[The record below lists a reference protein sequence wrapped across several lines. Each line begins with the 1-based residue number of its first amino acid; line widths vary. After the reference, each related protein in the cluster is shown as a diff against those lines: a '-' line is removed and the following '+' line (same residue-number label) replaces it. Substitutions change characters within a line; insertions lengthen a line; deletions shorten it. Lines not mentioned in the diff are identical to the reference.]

1 MNLSPKHR
9 KTFLK
14 RNQGNENQPKKNM
27 KRKLLVLMLF
37 GILTTANA
45 QEKDYKNEIGI
56 DVTGLWKQVLGTQN
70 FGENDYYLTYRRY
83 FDGFNLNSAVGFQ
96 YAKSFTDETGDLN
109 MDNSNRRQNWSINYR
124 IGLEK
129 MKSIHTK
136 FNVFY
141 GVYYTQFLSND
152 YNDRVFLSDGFATG
166 QVVNISKTGFAP
178 FVGFRYQFSSRISIE
193 TSSFLNFYY
202 QQTKTEQFRRF
213 VGPIAGDVPP
223 EFTTKNTS
231 FGVNNKIP
239 IFLILTIK
247 I

>member
-1 MNLSPKHR
+1 
-9 KTFLK
+9 
-14 RNQGNENQPKKNM
+14 M
-27 KRKLLVLMLF
+27 KRKLLVLLLF
-37 GILTTANA
+37 GTLTTVSA
-45 QEKDYKNEIGI
+45 QEKEKDYKNEIGI

-70 FGENDYYLTYRRY
+70 FSENDYYLTYRRY
-83 FDGFNLNSAVGFQ
+83 FNGFNLNSAIGFQ
-96 YAKSFTDETGDLN
+96 YAKSFTDETGNLN
-109 MDNSNRRQNWSINYR
+109 VDNSNRRQNRSINYR

-129 MKSIHTK
+129 MKAVHDK

-152 YNDRVFLSDGFATG
+152 YNDRVFLSGGFATG
-166 QVVNISKTGFAP
+166 QVINISKTGFAP
-178 FVGFRYQFSSRISIE
+178 FIGFRYQISPRIGIE
-193 TSSFLNFYY
+193 TSSFFNFYY

-213 VGPIAGDVPP
+213 IGPAAGDAPP